1 MESVY
6 LIVGLGNP
14 GAEYARTHHNAGFM
28 VAERLAEQWRACW
41 SMENRFQARV
51 ARADRGE
58 RKVLLVEPQTYMNLS
73 GTAVSQV
80 MNYYRV
86 PLAHLLVI
94 VDDADL
100 PFGEIRMRARGSS
113 GGHHGLE
120 SLEQHLG
127 SRNYARLRMGIGREA
142 GAGRQIT
149 SFVLGRFKKEQAEML
164 KLVLE
169 RATAQTECWLHEGV
183 EKAMNQ
189 FNGLIETPGTKD
201 S

>member
-1 MESVY
+1 
-6 LIVGLGNP
+6 
-14 GAEYARTHHNAGFM
+14 
-28 VAERLAEQWRACW
+28 
-41 SMENRFQARV
+41 
-51 ARADRGE
+51 
-58 RKVLLVEPQTYMNLS
+58 
-73 GTAVSQV
+73 
-80 MNYYRV
+80 
-86 PLAHLLVI
+86 LAHLLVI

-169 RATAQTECWLHEGV
+169 RATAQAECWLCDGV